1 MTIDQSGLQGHVQIS
16 NTGVP
21 PGATKPR
28 LRSRDSSESLQKTPG
43 RRPMSG
49 SYSSHDFSGGMTP
62 VSRRDSKSRYKDTEH
77 LFSWLKAPT
86 RAFTFKTLR
95 HYALC

>member
-77 LFSWLKAPT
+77 LHSWLKAP
-86 RAFTFKTLR
+86 A
-95 HYALC
+95 Y